1 MRSGS
6 LSLRL
11 FVLMSLWALLCVALI
26 ALVLTEAYRRNAER
40 RFSDLVAAN
49 LYNLMGSVEPGASG
63 RLVGSPELGDA
74 RYRLFGSGWYW
85 SVEAVA
91 DPSNR
96 IASQSLGGAAIEV
109 PANLPRDESYQ
120 RRFSLA
126 DAAGQTLS
134 AIEAEI
140 FLGDGNDLYSFR
152 ITGNTGELD
161 GEIASFRRVLILLLA
176 AAGIGFVA
184 ASYLIVRVGLG
195 PISEATRRL
204 ADIRDG
210 RAERLEGKFPDEIQ
224 PLIDETNALIASNRA
239 VIERARTQVGNL
251 AHSLK
256 TPIAVLR
263 NEAAAAPKKLRALI
277 GEQTR
282 AMGAQ
287 VQAYLDRAHI
297 AARVETVSA
306 RAEAIPAME
315 RLIRVIAKLNPRI
328 DVTLLAEGAPV
339 FAVERQDLEEIAGN
353 LLENAARFAAHRVS
367 VSLRQGELPATLA
380 LVVEDDGP
388 GMSPRQCAQAMK
400 RGVRL
405 DEAGPGSGLGLSIV
419 NDIVT
424 EYKGSL
430 ALERSALGG
439 LKASVTL
446 PAR

>member
-49 LYNLMGSVEPGASG
+49 LYNLMGSVEPGADG

-91 DPSNR
+91 DSSNR

-120 RRFSLA
+120 RRFALA
-126 DAAGQTLS
+126 DAAGQALS

-176 AAGIGFVA
+176 AAGVGFVA

-224 PLIDETNALIASNRA
+224 PLIDETNALIAANRA

-277 GEQTR
+277 AEQTR
-282 AMGAQ
+282 TMGAQ
-287 VQAYLDRAHI
+287 VQAYLDRARI

-306 RAEAIPAME
+306 RTEAIPALE
-315 RLIRVIAKLNPRI
+315 RLIRVVAKLNPRV
-328 DVTLLAEGAPV
+328 DVKLIAEGAPI

-353 LLENAARFAAHRVS
+353 LLENAARFAGRQVS
-367 VSLRQGELPATLA
+367 MSLFRGELPATLA

-405 DEAGPGSGLGLSIV
+405 DEAEPGSGLGLSIV

-424 EYKGSL
+424 EYKGSF
-430 ALERSALGG
+430 ALERSPLGG
-439 LKASVTL
+439 LKAAVTL